1 MRNIRFQCENKKSA
15 WTGTIQITEENENS
29 IIGKVEARDSQFLIA
44 LSRYYHGYGMEEW
57 CICVPNWNFGCKIAR
72 TDQRWNMEQFRPHVK
87 NPIDRASL
95 AQAVE
100 VILADREEKAQKSE
114 DKETICKLLLKT
126 LQQTRSGEDLILLEY
141 DPEKETVTG
150 RFRSG
155 GIRNCNVEADS
166 GLSMI
171 RDIIKQLE
179 L

>member
-1 MRNIRFQCENKKSA
+1 MRKIIYQCENRKSA

-29 IIGKVEARDSQFLIA
+29 IIGKVEARDTQFLIA
-44 LSRYYHGYGMEEW
+44 LSRYYHGFGMEEW
-57 CICVPNWNFGCKIAR
+57 CICVPNWNFGCKIAK
-72 TDQRWNMEQFRPHVK
+72 TEPQWNMEQFRPHVK

-95 AQAVE
+95 AQAVQ
-100 VILADREEKAQKSE
+100 VILADREEKAQKTE
-114 DKETICKLLLKT
+114 NKETICRLLLKT

>member
-1 MRNIRFQCENKKSA
+1 MRNIRFQCEDKKSA

-29 IIGKVEARDSQFLIA
+29 IIGKVEARDTQFLIA

-57 CICVPNWNFGCKIAR
+57 CICVPNWNFGCKIAK
-72 TDQRWNMEQFRPHVK
+72 TEPQWNMEQFRHYIK

-95 AQAVE
+95 AQAVQ
-100 VILADREEKAQKSE
+100 VIFADREEKKHKTE
-114 DKETICKLLLKT
+114 DKGTICRLLLKT
-126 LQQTRSGEDLILLEY
+126 LQETRSGEGLILLEY
-141 DPEKETVTG
+141 NPDKETVTG

-155 GIRNCNVEADS
+155 GVRYCNVEADS